1 VRVLKTVSL
10 YLAYP
15 LCVLVNKCLQRCLI
29 PRCLKE
35 SRVIPLHKSG
45 SMQSVSNYRP
55 IFLQSIFMTIIEKA
69 TIQNAIVYTRQN
81 SVISDNQ
88 FGFKLNHSCMHA
100 CLYHLSSIYGYA
112 DAGLKVGCL
121 YVDIKNA
128 FPSVD
133 HDVLLQILHANGC
146 LGLPYDWFR
155 TYISDRRMY
164 VDVANSNSDC
174 VPVTRGVPQGSIFGP
189 LLFNV
194 YYNGISSKF
203 EPRNVTLF
211 ADDTAIVSSATN
223 TPGLL
228 HSMQQSLSITYSH
241 LAQLRMELNA
251 SKTQFMIF
259 RSADTTMSLS
269 VEGQTV
275 KQCTAFK
282 YLGVYIDSDLKWNT
296 HVCKLILKVQ
306 KMLYVLHRCSGKSN
320 ADKLP
325 ILFRSYIFPHFVYG
339 IQLYMFCS
347 VSNRAKLESLFR
359 RCCRLVIRDNG
370 WPPLIDNKSLYY
382 LLDVLPLRLLFQY
395 TSAVML
401 YKIIVLRQIPALL
414 SLFTTVDRSSRL
426 VPDSVIVLRVPAVS
440 LESSRHSFAYWGA
453 KLWNVIPASIRHS
466 PSLQLFSKSY
476 LDYLKMRLPDV
487 STDRYDILDFV

>member
-1 VRVLKTVSL
+1 
-10 YLAYP
+10 
-15 LCVLVNKCLQRCLI
+15 
-29 PRCLKE
+29 
-35 SRVIPLHKSG
+35 
-45 SMQSVSNYRP
+45 M
-55 IFLQSIFMTIIEKA
+55 
-69 TIQNAIVYTRQN
+69 
-81 SVISDNQ
+81 
-88 FGFKLNHSCMHA
+88 
-100 CLYHLSSIYGYA
+100 
-112 DAGLKVGCL
+112 
-121 YVDIKNA
+121 
-128 FPSVD
+128 
-133 HDVLLQILHANGC
+133 
-146 LGLPYDWFR
+146 
-155 TYISDRRMY
+155 
-164 VDVANSNSDC
+164 
-174 VPVTRGVPQGSIFGP
+174 PVTRGVPQGSIFGP

-228 HSMQQSLSITYSH
+228 RSMHQSLSITYSH

-259 RSADTTMSLS
+259 RSAYTTMSLS

-275 KQCTAFK
+275 KQCTTFK
-282 YLGVYIDSDLKWNT
+282 YFGVVYIDSDLKWNT
-296 HVCKLILKVQ
+296 RVCKLILKVQ

-339 IQLYMFCS
+339 IQVYMFCS
-347 VSNRAKLESLFR
+347 VSNRAKLESLLR

-370 WPPLIDNKSLYY
+370 WPPLIDNKSLYN

-426 VPDSVIVLRVPAVS
+426 VPDSVIN
-440 LESSRHSFAYWGA
+440 SSACTSCIFG
-453 KLWNVIPASIRHS
+453 I
-466 PSLQLFSKSY
+466 F
-476 LDYLKMRLPDV
+476 
-487 STDRYDILDFV
+487 